1 MSMVILKIYCIVLLL
16 YFKAGKL
23 GSDMNLLPRI
33 ILKRFLV
40 VRASHSYK
48 LHMSLPSLYGLLHTT
63 ITTIVTTIITTTI
76 ITITPIST
84 LSPQPWPP
92 SSSTFSTNAFIS
104 TLGFQFFS
112 QSTCTD
118 LYVCIQ
124 QCQLHTWFVC
134 LSMIIS
140 ASKETSDPRGRK
152 SDMLCGFGYLWCY
165 RNNRKKKCHN
175 IAGL

>member
-63 ITTIVTTIITTTI
+63 ITTIVITITI

-92 SSSTFSTNAFIS
+92 RSSTFTTNAFIS
-104 TLGFQFFS
+104 TLQLASSSFHRVHVL
-112 QSTCTD
+112 TCVLASNNANYT
-118 LYVCIQ
+118 LG
-124 QCQLHTWFVC
+124 LFV
-134 LSMIIS
+134 
-140 ASKETSDPRGRK
+140 PP
-152 SDMLCGFGYLWCY
+152 
-165 RNNRKKKCHN
+165 
-175 IAGL
+175 